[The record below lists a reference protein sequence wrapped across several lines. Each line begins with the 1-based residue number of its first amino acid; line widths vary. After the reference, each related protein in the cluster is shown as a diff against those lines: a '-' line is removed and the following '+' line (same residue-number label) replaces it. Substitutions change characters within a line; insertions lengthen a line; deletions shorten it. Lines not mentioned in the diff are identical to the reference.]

1 VSSNVVSIWSKG
13 YGEKVDLRND
23 EVQYIYSKRHRNIR
37 QEMVKGYMKMLSK

>member
-13 YGEKVDLRND
+13 YGEKVDLKQD
-23 EVQYIYSKRHRNIR
+23 IQYIHSKRHRNIR